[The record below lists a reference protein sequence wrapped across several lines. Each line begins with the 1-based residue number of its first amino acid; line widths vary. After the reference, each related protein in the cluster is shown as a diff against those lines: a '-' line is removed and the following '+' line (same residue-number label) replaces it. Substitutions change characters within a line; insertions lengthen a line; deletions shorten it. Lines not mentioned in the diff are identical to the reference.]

1 MQLAPEAFAGETA
14 THSDLRPDNLL
25 LDGDGACWTVDW
37 NWLALGPRWMDWVGL
52 LPVAQHHGIDTS
64 AAIRSSPLTAGVP
77 ADHLDCFIARCG
89 VHDEQRRRAASTR
102 VYAGT
107 AGASAVLRLDLPRLA
122 RRTPR
127 VVNAYRGAMTKGP
140 TTRFKVEVL
149 DGERTS
155 RREDVVVTEEP
166 LELRLE
172 WPGRPPEPLMVTMR
186 TPGSDFELA
195 AGFCLGE
202 GFAVRPD
209 AIRTVAYCTDVKLT
223 PEQQFNTV
231 TVTFD
236 GPPDREP
243 PQRYGVTSAA
253 CGVCGQQSLDE
264 LAERDYDP
272 VDPVEVPVD
281 VVRRLPDLL
290 REAQPTF
297 SRTGG
302 LHAAGLFTADGRKI
316 VVKEDVGRHNAV
328 DKVVGWTVLNHHSRK
343 GLVLAVSGRAGYE
356 IIQKAVAAGIGMIVA
371 VGAPSSLAVDL
382 ARRFN
387 VTVAGFTRGDRCV
400 VYSTPER
407 IRRPA

>member
-1 MQLAPEAFAGETA
+1 M
-14 THSDLRPDNLL
+14 S
-25 LDGDGACWTVDW
+25 
-37 NWLALGPRWMDWVGL
+37 
-52 LPVAQHHGIDTS
+52 
-64 AAIRSSPLTAGVP
+64 
-77 ADHLDCFIARCG
+77 
-89 VHDEQRRRAASTR
+89 
-102 VYAGT
+102 
-107 AGASAVLRLDLPRLA
+107 
-122 RRTPR
+122 
-127 VVNAYRGAMTKGP
+127 KGP

-155 RREDVVVTEEP
+155 RREDVIVTEEP

-172 WPGRPPEPLMVTMR
+172 WPGRPPEPLVVTMR

-209 AIRTVAYCTDVKLT
+209 AINTVAYCTDVKLT
-223 PEQQFNTV
+223 REQQFNTV

-264 LAERDYDP
+264 LAERNYDP
-272 VDPVEVPVD
+272 VDPVEVRLD

-297 SRTGG
+297 GRTGG
-302 LHAAGLFTADGRKI
+302 LHAAGLFTAAGER
-316 VVKEDVGRHNAV
+316 VVVREDVGRHNAV
-328 DKVVGWTVLNHHSRK
+328 DKVVGWTVLNQRSRK
-343 GLVLAVSGRAGYE
+343 GLVLTVSGRAGYE
-356 IIQKAVAAGIGMIVA
+356 IIQKAVAAGLGMIVA

-382 ARRFN
+382 ARRFG
-387 VTVAGFTRGDRCV
+387 VTLVGWTRGERCV
-400 VYSTPER
+400 IYSAPER
-407 IRRPA
+407 VLR

>member
-1 MQLAPEAFAGETA
+1 M
-14 THSDLRPDNLL
+14 S
-25 LDGDGACWTVDW
+25 
-37 NWLALGPRWMDWVGL
+37 
-52 LPVAQHHGIDTS
+52 
-64 AAIRSSPLTAGVP
+64 
-77 ADHLDCFIARCG
+77 
-89 VHDEQRRRAASTR
+89 
-102 VYAGT
+102 
-107 AGASAVLRLDLPRLA
+107 
-122 RRTPR
+122 
-127 VVNAYRGAMTKGP
+127 KGP

-149 DGERTS
+149 DGDRTS

-172 WPGRPPEPLMVTMR
+172 WPGRPPEPLVVTMR

-209 AIRTVAYCTDVKLT
+209 AISTVAYCTDVKLT
-223 PEQQFNTV
+223 RDQQFNTV

-272 VDPVEVPVD
+272 VDPVEAQLD
-281 VVRRLPDLL
+281 VVRKLPDLL

-297 SRTGG
+297 GRTGG
-302 LHAAGLFTADGRKI
+302 LHAAGLFTTAGER
-316 VVKEDVGRHNAV
+316 VVVREDVGRHNAV
-328 DKVVGWTVLNHHSRK
+328 DKVVGWTVLNQRSRK

-356 IIQKAVAAGIGMIVA
+356 IIQKAVAAGLGMIVA

-382 ARRFN
+382 ARRFDITL
-387 VTVAGFTRGDRCV
+387 VGWTRGERCV
-400 VYSTPER
+400 IYSAPER
-407 IRRPA
+407 VLR

>member
-1 MQLAPEAFAGETA
+1 M
-14 THSDLRPDNLL
+14 S
-25 LDGDGACWTVDW
+25 
-37 NWLALGPRWMDWVGL
+37 
-52 LPVAQHHGIDTS
+52 
-64 AAIRSSPLTAGVP
+64 
-77 ADHLDCFIARCG
+77 
-89 VHDEQRRRAASTR
+89 
-102 VYAGT
+102 
-107 AGASAVLRLDLPRLA
+107 
-122 RRTPR
+122 
-127 VVNAYRGAMTKGP
+127 KGP

-155 RREDVVVTEEP
+155 RREDVIVTEEP

-172 WPGRPPEPLMVTMR
+172 WPGRPPEPLVVTMR

-209 AIRTVAYCTDVKLT
+209 AINTVAYCTDVKLT
-223 PEQQFNTV
+223 REQQFNTV

-264 LAERDYDP
+264 LAERNYDP
-272 VDPVEVPVD
+272 VDPVQVQLD

-297 SRTGG
+297 GRTGG
-302 LHAAGLFTADGRKI
+302 LHAAGLFTAAGER
-316 VVKEDVGRHNAV
+316 VVVREDVGRHNAV
-328 DKVVGWTVLNHHSRK
+328 DKVVGWTVLNQRSRK
-343 GLVLAVSGRAGYE
+343 GLVLTVSGRAGYE
-356 IIQKAVAAGIGMIVA
+356 IIQKAVAAGLGMIVA

-382 ARRFN
+382 ARRFG
-387 VTVAGFTRGDRCV
+387 VTLVGWTRGERCV
-400 VYSTPER
+400 IYSAPER
-407 IRRPA
+407 VLR

>member
-1 MQLAPEAFAGETA
+1 
-14 THSDLRPDNLL
+14 
-25 LDGDGACWTVDW
+25 
-37 NWLALGPRWMDWVGL
+37 
-52 LPVAQHHGIDTS
+52 
-64 AAIRSSPLTAGVP
+64 
-77 ADHLDCFIARCG
+77 
-89 VHDEQRRRAASTR
+89 
-102 VYAGT
+102 
-107 AGASAVLRLDLPRLA
+107 
-122 RRTPR
+122 
-127 VVNAYRGAMTKGP
+127 MTKAP
-140 TTRFKVEVL
+140 TSRFKVEIL
-149 DGERTS
+149 DGDRTS

-172 WPGRPPEPLMVTMR
+172 WPGRPPEPLVVTMR

-209 AIRTVAYCTDVKLT
+209 AIRTVAYCTDITLT
-223 PEQQFNTV
+223 PEQHFNTV

-264 LAERDYDP
+264 LAERDYAP

-290 REAQPTF
+290 RDAQPTF

-302 LHAAGLFTADGRKI
+302 LHAAGLFTTDGRKV

-328 DKVVGWTVLNHHSRK
+328 DKVVGWTVLNQHSRK

-356 IIQKAVAAGIGMIVA
+356 IVQKAVAAGLGMIVA

-387 VTVAGFTRGDRCV
+387 ITVAGFTRGNRCV
-400 VYSTPER
+400 VYSAPER
-407 IRRPA
+407 IIRPA